1 MTDTP
6 AALREAHHADVSGG
20 WLRPAVFG
28 AMDGLVTNI
37 ALIAGVGGGG
47 VSPRNVVLTGAAGLV
62 AGAISMGLGEYT
74 SVRSANEQVA
84 AEVAKER
91 RELERHP
98 EAEARELADAWVA
111 RGLPRELA
119 TQVAEAVRANPEEAL
134 RVHVREE
141 LGVDPDDQPSP
152 WAAAISSFVCFS
164 IGALVPLLPYLL
176 GFTSLWLA
184 LAVGGVGLFVAG
196 AIVARF
202 TNRALVACRS
212 AAAAARRAGG
222 RRHLPDRR
230 ADRRRR
236 RHRLRLEPSS
246 AGQQVV
252 DRAVDRP
259 PPGGQFLGLAGQR
272 RAHLGHVRPGQ
283 PGTPHRVPGVAEVG
297 AAEQPLHRR
306 RGQPRLAEHEQRLVR
321 LVPLGQPQRPGV
333 RRAAPVPRLPRR
345 AGELGGPGTRKS
357 CQVLVAQLRQ
367 PAGRIVQ
374 GAGGDVPISDQ
385 RPAGT

>member
-1 MTDTP
+1 MTETP

-47 VSPRNVVLTGAAGLV
+47 VSARAVLLTGTAGLV

-98 EAEARELADAWVA
+98 EVEARELADTWVA

-119 TQVAEAVRANPEEAL
+119 TQVAEVVRRNPEEAL

-152 WAAAISSFVCFS
+152 WTAAISSFVCFS
-164 IGALVPLLPYLL
+164 VGALMPLLPYLL
-176 GFTSLWLA
+176 GSTSLWLA
-184 LAVGGVGLFVAG
+184 LGVGGLGLFLAG

-202 TNRALVACRS
+202 TSRRWWAAGLRQLLLGGL
-212 AAAAARRAGG
+212 AAAATYGIGTMIGIQGG
-222 RRHLPDRR
+222 L
-230 ADRRRR
+230 
-236 RHRLRLEPSS
+236 
-246 AGQQVV
+246 
-252 DRAVDRP
+252 
-259 PPGGQFLGLAGQR
+259 
-272 RAHLGHVRPGQ
+272 
-283 PGTPHRVPGVAEVG
+283 
-297 AAEQPLHRR
+297 
-306 RGQPRLAEHEQRLVR
+306 
-321 LVPLGQPQRPGV
+321 
-333 RRAAPVPRLPRR
+333 
-345 AGELGGPGTRKS
+345 
-357 CQVLVAQLRQ
+357 
-367 PAGRIVQ
+367 
-374 GAGGDVPISDQ
+374 
-385 RPAGT
+385 

>member
-1 MTDTP
+1 MTEAL

-47 VSPRNVVLTGAAGLV
+47 VSPRAVVLTGTAGLV

-119 TQVAEAVRANPEEAL
+119 TQVADAVRRNPEEAL
-134 RVHVREE
+134 RVHVQEE

-152 WAAAISSFVCFS
+152 WAAAVSSFVCFS
-164 IGALVPLLPYLL
+164 VGALVPLLPYLI
-176 GFTSLWLA
+176 GSTSLWLA
-184 LAVGGVGLFVAG
+184 LGTGGLGLFLAG

-202 TNRALVACRS
+202 TS
-212 AAAAARRAGG
+212 RRWWSSG
-222 RRHLPDRR
+222 
-230 ADRRRR
+230 
-236 RHRLRLEPSS
+236 LRQLLL
-246 AGQQVV
+246 G
-252 DRAVDRP
+252 
-259 PPGGQFLGLAGQR
+259 GLA
-272 RAHLGHVRPGQ
+272 A
-283 PGTPHRVPGVAEVG
+283 VATYAIG
-297 AAEQPLHRR
+297 ALIGLQ
-306 RGQPRLAEHEQRLVR
+306 
-321 LVPLGQPQRPGV
+321 
-333 RRAAPVPRLPRR
+333 
-345 AGELGGPGTRKS
+345 GG
-357 CQVLVAQLRQ
+357 L
-367 PAGRIVQ
+367 
-374 GAGGDVPISDQ
+374 
-385 RPAGT
+385 